1 MLLPVTK
8 LSYTCH
14 SLSLWSK
21 KSPQD
26 FILNHRHS
34 VFFCCGKILSVT
46 STQKILSVTSKQKNR
61 CNCSSVNLK
70 TRWLDKINQ
79 FGLDDYFLNFSHLQD
94 QICIIPGV
102 LHRNLSWKVAPFVAT
117 GVNIG
122 YKTFIKVTVITNVDF
137 IPDRLRFVFG
147 FISEN
152 KLLTPTCINTKWS
165 LHQ

>member
-1 MLLPVTK
+1 MFVQLSYWSQSQAKLIIVFIFLTPHFLKIPFMKKFSKGFFATRFSLIFFSCNFYSFQDMLLPVTK

-26 FILNHRHS
+26 FLLNHSHS

-70 TRWLDKINQ
+70 TRRLDKINQ
-79 FGLDDYFLNFSHLQD
+79 FGLDDYFLNFSHWHD

-102 LHRNLSWKVAPFVAT
+102 LHRNLS
-117 GVNIG
+117 
-122 YKTFIKVTVITNVDF
+122 
-137 IPDRLRFVFG
+137 
-147 FISEN
+147 
-152 KLLTPTCINTKWS
+152 
-165 LHQ
+165 